1 MEHRGTPCTHELGYT
16 IRFPK
21 VQWWKGTFLA
31 LLHWNRESSA
41 EVPSVVNPRAAMI
54 QDSTPHRVFK
64 IDELAR
70 LIASHLVLTSP
81 KSTANLARTCRHL
94 EVPVLS
100 TLWTTQSSLR
110 TLLEVLPEENWDYY
124 YPAETSWGVVRG
136 LDLAFGRSDA
146 DVCDYHFQL
155 VISGDPSPE
164 AWNKVHRYA
173 SWMRKLHLNWF
184 SPIEDDAILKFRLN
198 SPASGWFP
206 ALQELRWFI
215 TRSNILYADLCS
227 SPDLKKV
234 SIYSSWFNSEVPHDL
249 LPAAASIISAL
260 PTSVLQ
266 SISAD
271 FDHHR
276 EVPWAYFED
285 AFSSAVLRC
294 GPSLSDFA
302 TPIPLSDAAMNH
314 LIRLPHLRTWRIEHP
329 PPNYS
334 ASSLPL
340 GFPPLTEFTLGKGV
354 AYEWLSL
361 LKRLEDAT
369 QGVTPLYKVKESLK
383 SLDVEGFPSPI
394 IDPSLTS
401 PIRMFYSLVSLDLG
415 AHCHDEGS
423 PGQCSFKLNNSDIT
437 DLAMALPRLESLLL
451 GRPCFENVCPTT
463 VACLLQISVY
473 CVKLKVLEIHFN
485 TANIIEDLKGV
496 SEDPQLWELRSLPR
510 CTLTHLDVAQI
521 PLAPDELG
529 FETVAIG
536 MVDIFPS
543 LQSCQGYGFGWREV
557 HKIINERAGNI
568 VSECWL
574 PYTLVSPDTF
584 LDRGTQLMG
593 IQHPL
598 TS

>member
-1 MEHRGTPCTHELGYT
+1 M
-16 IRFPK
+16 
-21 VQWWKGTFLA
+21 
-31 LLHWNRESSA
+31 
-41 EVPSVVNPRAAMI
+41 VNARAAMI
-54 QDSTPHRVFK
+54 QDSTAHRVFK

-70 LIASHLVLTSP
+70 LIASYLVLTSP

-94 EVPVLS
+94 EIPVLS

-110 TLLEVLPEENWDYY
+110 TLLEVLPEENWDYD

-136 LDLAFGRSDA
+136 VDLAFGRSDA
-146 DVCDYHFQL
+146 DVSGYHFQL

-249 LPAAASIISAL
+249 LPATASIISAL

-294 GPSLSDFA
+294 GPSLTDFA

-354 AYEWLSL
+354 VYEWLSL
-361 LKRLEDAT
+361 FERLEDVT
-369 QGVTPLYKVKESLK
+369 QGATPLYKVKESLE
-383 SLDVEGFPSPI
+383 SLHVEGLPSPI
-394 IDPSLTS
+394 IDSSLTS
-401 PIRMFYSLVSLDLG
+401 PIRMFHNLVSLDLG
-415 AHCHDEGS
+415 AHCH
-423 PGQCSFKLNNSDIT
+423 GQCSFKLNNSDVT
-437 DLAMALPRLESLLL
+437 DLAMALPPAGVTPSRKPVFRKYLPHDCRLPPPDFRPLRQVESVGDPLQHCKHFRRSQGCLR
-451 GRPCFENVCPTT
+451 GPPIPG
-463 VACLLQISVY
+463 VA
-473 CVKLKVLEIHFN
+473 
-485 TANIIEDLKGV
+485 
-496 SEDPQLWELRSLPR
+496 
-510 CTLTHLDVAQI
+510 VA
-521 PLAPDELG
+521 
-529 FETVAIG
+529 
-536 MVDIFPS
+536 S
-543 LQSCQGYGFGWREV
+543 EV
-557 HKIINERAGNI
+557 HTHAFGCHANTTRPRRAWSRNGRKRNGQY
-568 VSECWL
+568 L
-574 PYTLVSPDTF
+574 PVPAILSRV
-584 LDRGTQLMG
+584 RM
-593 IQHPL
+593 
-598 TS
+598 